1 MIRIPFVKMEGAGN
15 DYVYVDGGI
24 TGAGIDPDAIDDW
37 GALSQRISDRHRG
50 VGSDGLILV
59 LPGRKAPIA
68 MRMWNADG
76 SEGRLCLNG
85 LRCTA
90 RLAVT
95 SRPGLGDSFAVET
108 ASGLRAVRVIRNGGG
123 VPSTVEVEA
132 GRPDFR
138 RRALPALGEG
148 EELWDE
154 VFPTPVGALRGFG
167 VSVGNPHLVLRLDSE
182 AELVDA
188 PLAAIGAPLAGD
200 PRFPEGVNVH
210 LLAKGVDGSLVM
222 RTWERGSG
230 ATLACGTGAVA
241 VFAVARRCGFVG
253 AGADVRMPG
262 GQVRLQ
268 ADDEGCLLLRGDAR
282 EVFRGEWPL
291 EGESG

>member
-1 MIRIPFVKMEGAGN
+1 MTRMPFVKMEGAGN

-24 TGAGIDPDAIDDW
+24 TGAGIDPDAIEDW
-37 GALSQRISDRHRG
+37 GGLARRISDRHRG

-59 LPGRKAPIA
+59 FPGRGAPIA

-76 SEGRLCLNG
+76 SEGLLCLNG

-95 SRPGLGDSFAVET
+95 SRPGLGDVFEVET
-108 ASGLRAVRVIRNGGG
+108 AAGLRAVRVLRDGRG
-123 VPSTVEVEA
+123 VPSTVEVKA

-148 EELWDE
+148 EELWEE
-154 VFPTPVGALRGFG
+154 VYPTPVGQLSGYG

-182 AELVDA
+182 ARLGEA
-188 PLAAIGAPLAGD
+188 PLAAIGAPLAAD

-210 LLAKGVDGSLVM
+210 LVAEGAEGSLVM

-230 ATLACGTGAVA
+230 ATLACGSGAVA
-241 VFAVARRCGFVG
+241 VFAVARRCGF
-253 AGADVRMPG
+253 AGAEAEVRMPG
-262 GQVRLQ
+262 GQVRLR
-268 ADDEGCLLLRGDAR
+268 ADSEGRLLLRGDAR
-282 EVFRGEWPL
+282 EIFRGTWPL
-291 EGESG
+291 EGDPG